1 MYPLGLRLACSP
13 QTCACLDLE
22 SVDRYFLLFIPYCD
36 FPSDLYFVL
45 VVSSVLL
52 KKYIQFLDR
61 LLPSLAAVPFF
72 YAVVFEFKAALE
84 EKLSPPPSD
93 PASPLS
99 DSP

>member
-1 MYPLGLRLACSP
+1 MYPLGLWLACSP
-13 QTCACLDLE
+13 QTCACLVME
-22 SVDRYFLLFIPYCD
+22 SADRYFLLLRSYCNL
-36 FPSDLYFVL
+36 PSDLYFVL
-45 VVSSVLL
+45 VVSFVLL

-72 YAVVFEFKAALE
+72 YAVVFEFKSALE

-99 DSP
+99 D